1 MIDLLKI
8 YERDGYIVLK
18 KAINKKEC
26 KKLIKKTLIPILH
39 KENIYLTKSET
50 WVDEEGNKSDGE
62 LLAGPNNKHIIEKNN
77 KHFRFSALF
86 NSKKINKFINKIHSR
101 NINNKKWQYNH
112 LAKEGLGWI
121 HLRYPFYNYKNKKE
135 DNVKYPNE
143 SLHLDGLDDNNEI
156 SYNQSVVLLPFINI
170 VNKNEGGTAVMP
182 GSHKLI
188 NDYILRYNYR
198 SNKNTYDIIDK
209 IENNN
214 KKNNKNKVIDVIGE
228 QGDILIMHPH
238 LIHSSSYADINSKV
252 RITFN
257 LSTEKLN

>member
-1 MIDLLKI
+1 ML
-8 YERDGYIVLK
+8 
-18 KAINKKEC
+18 
-26 KKLIKKTLIPILH
+26 
-39 KENIYLTKSET
+39 
-50 WVDEEGNKSDGE
+50 
-62 LLAGPNNKHIIEKNN
+62 NN
-77 KHFRFSALF
+77 
-86 NSKKINKFINKIHSR
+86 
-101 NINNKKWQYNH
+101 Y
-112 LAKEGLGWI
+112 
-121 HLRYPFYNYKNKKE
+121 
-135 DNVKYPNE
+135 
-143 SLHLDGLDDNNEI
+143 NEI
-156 SYNQSVVLLPFINI
+156 SSNQSVVLLPFINT

-214 KKNNKNKVIDVIGE
+214 KKNNKNKVIDIVGE

-257 LSTEKLN
+257 LSTEK